1 MEVTAVQPVPDALS
15 SGPSVASTGLHSGK
29 STRVCSTA
37 DSQRM
42 GRTSPHMW
50 LLMNVIQ
57 LYLGAGEQMCQIEP
71 SLGSGVGR
79 AVLETA
85 L

>member
-1 MEVTAVQPVPDALS
+1 
-15 SGPSVASTGLHSGK
+15 
-29 STRVCSTA
+29 
-37 DSQRM
+37 
-42 GRTSPHMW
+42 MW